1 MAPFSCSVSAQCKWR
16 TMSVMQPNLRPVQPS
31 HYAAVA
37 RWSESAE
44 TTQRWA
50 GPGVPFPLPPERFA
64 QVLELE
70 SRPGWALLDE
80 QDLCVG
86 FGQYWMTGAGTAHLG
101 RIIVSPLARG
111 RGLGR
116 LLMQALSAQA
126 LREDGIQRLTLR
138 VYRDNTAA
146 VALYRDLGFQQV
158 EASSTP
164 ELLFMQRRSG

>member
-1 MAPFSCSVSAQCKWR
+1 MN
-16 TMSVMQPNLRPVQPS
+16 VMEPNLRPVQPS
-31 HYAAVA
+31 NYATVA
-37 RWSESAE
+37 SWPESAE
-44 TTQRWA
+44 ATQRWA
-50 GPGVPFPLPPERFA
+50 GPGVPFPLSPERFA

-70 SRPGWALLDE
+70 VRPGWALLDE
-80 QDLCVG
+80 QGVCVG

-116 LLMQALSAQA
+116 LLVQSLSAQA
-126 LREDGIQRLTLR
+126 MRESGIQRLTLR

-164 ELLFMQRRSG
+164 ELLFMQRTPG

>member
-1 MAPFSCSVSAQCKWR
+1 MFARCKWR
-16 TMSVMQPNLRPVQPS
+16 TMNVMEPSLRPVQPS
-31 HYAAVA
+31 NYATVA
-37 RWSESAE
+37 SWPESSGA
-44 TTQRWA
+44 TQRWA
-50 GPGVPFPLPPERFA
+50 GPGVPFPLPPEWFA

-70 SRPGWALLDE
+70 VRPGWVLLDE
-80 QDLCVG
+80 QGVCVG
-86 FGQYWMTGAGTAHLG
+86 FGQYWMTGTGTAHLG

-116 LLMQALSAQA
+116 LLVQSLSAQA
-126 LREDGIQRLTLR
+126 LRESGIQRLTLR

-164 ELLFMQRRSG
+164 ELLFMQRTSG

>member
-1 MAPFSCSVSAQCKWR
+1 MASSASVSARCKWR
-16 TMSVMQPNLRPVQPS
+16 TMNVMEPNLRSVQPS
-31 HYAAVA
+31 NYATVA
-37 RWSESAE
+37 SWPESAGA
-44 TTQRWA
+44 TQRWA

-70 SRPGWALLDE
+70 VRPGWALLDE
-80 QDLCVG
+80 QGVCVG
-86 FGQYWMTGAGTAHLG
+86 FGQYWMTATDTAHLG

-116 LLMQALSAQA
+116 LLVQSLSAQA
-126 LREDGIQRLTLR
+126 LRESGIQRLTLR

-164 ELLFMQRRSG
+164 ELLFMRRTLA

>member
-1 MAPFSCSVSAQCKWR
+1 MNLQ
-16 TMSVMQPNLRPVQPS
+16 LRPVQPS
-31 HYAAVA
+31 HYATVA
-37 RWSESAE
+37 SWPESTEA
-44 TTQRWA
+44 TQRWA

-64 QVLELE
+64 QVLELAK
-70 SRPGWALLDE
+70 RPGWVLLDG
-80 QDLCVG
+80 QGQCLG
-86 FGQYWMTGAGTAHLG
+86 FGQYWMTAAGTAHLG

-126 LREDGIQRLTLR
+126 LREDGTQQLTLR

-158 EASSTP
+158 DASSTP
-164 ELLFMQRRSG
+164 ELLFMRRTSG

>member
-1 MAPFSCSVSAQCKWR
+1 MN
-16 TMSVMQPNLRPVQPS
+16 VMEPSLRPVQPS
-31 HYAAVA
+31 NYATVA
-37 RWSESAE
+37 SWPESSGA
-44 TTQRWA
+44 TQRWA
-50 GPGVPFPLPPERFA
+50 GPGVPFPLPPEWFA

-70 SRPGWALLDE
+70 VRPGWVLLDE
-80 QDLCVG
+80 QGVCVG
-86 FGQYWMTGAGTAHLG
+86 FGQYWMTGTGTGTGTGTAHLG

-116 LLMQALSAQA
+116 LLVQSLSAQA
-126 LREDGIQRLTLR
+126 LRESGIQRLTLR

-164 ELLFMQRRSG
+164 ELLFMQRTSG

>member
-1 MAPFSCSVSAQCKWR
+1 MN
-16 TMSVMQPNLRPVQPS
+16 VMEPSLRPVQPS
-31 HYAAVA
+31 NYATVA
-37 RWSESAE
+37 SWPESSGA
-44 TTQRWA
+44 TQRWA
-50 GPGVPFPLPPERFA
+50 GPGVPFPLPPEWFA

-70 SRPGWALLDE
+70 VRPGWVLLDE
-80 QDLCVG
+80 QGVCVG
-86 FGQYWMTGAGTAHLG
+86 FGQYWMTGTGTGTAHLG

-116 LLMQALSAQA
+116 LLVQSLSAQA
-126 LREDGIQRLTLR
+126 LRESGIQRLTLR

-164 ELLFMQRRSG
+164 ELLFMQRTSG

>member
-1 MAPFSCSVSAQCKWR
+1 MN
-16 TMSVMQPNLRPVQPS
+16 VMEPNLRPVQPS
-31 HYAAVA
+31 NYATVA
-37 RWSESAE
+37 SWPESAGA
-44 TTQRWA
+44 TQRWA

-70 SRPGWALLDE
+70 VRPGWALLDE
-80 QDLCVG
+80 QGVCVG
-86 FGQYWMTGAGTAHLG
+86 FGQYWMTATDTAHLG
-101 RIIVSPLARG
+101 RIIVSPHVRG

-116 LLMQALSAQA
+116 ALMQALCTQAQH
-126 LREDGIQRLTLR
+126 EDGVQHLTLR

-164 ELLFMQRRSG
+164 ELLFMQRTSG

>member
-1 MAPFSCSVSAQCKWR
+1 
-16 TMSVMQPNLRPVQPS
+16 MSVMEPNLYAVQPS
-31 HYAAVA
+31 HYASIAG
-37 RWSESAE
+37 WLDSAAA
-44 TTQRWA
+44 TQRWA

-70 SRPGWALLDE
+70 ARPGWALLDE
-80 QDLCVG
+80 QGQCLG
-86 FGQYWMTGAGTAHLG
+86 FGQYWMTDAGTAHLG

-146 VALYRDLGFQQV
+146 AALYRDLGFQQV
-158 EASSTP
+158 EASSTQ
-164 ELLFMQRRSG
+164 ELLFMQRTSA

>member
-1 MAPFSCSVSAQCKWR
+1 M
-16 TMSVMQPNLRPVQPS
+16 NLHLRPVQPS
-31 HYAAVA
+31 HHATVA
-37 RWSESAE
+37 SWPESTEA
-44 TTQRWA
+44 TQRWA

-64 QVLELE
+64 QVLELAN
-70 SRPGWALLDE
+70 RPGWVLLDGPGR
-80 QDLCVG
+80 CVG
-86 FGQYWMTGAGTAHLG
+86 FGQYWMTDAGTAHLG

-126 LREDGIQRLTLR
+126 LLEGGTQQLTLR
-138 VYRDNTAA
+138 VYRDNTTA

-164 ELLFMQRRSG
+164 ELLFMRRTSG

>member
-1 MAPFSCSVSAQCKWR
+1 MK
-16 TMSVMQPNLRPVQPS
+16 PNLCAVQPS
-31 HYAAVA
+31 HYATIAD
-37 RWSESAE
+37 WLDSAE
-44 TTQRWA
+44 ATQGWA

-64 QVLELE
+64 QVLELG

-80 QDLCVG
+80 QGRCLG
-86 FGQYWMTGAGTAHLG
+86 FGQYWITDAGTAHLG

-116 LLMQALSAQA
+116 LLMQAMSAQA
-126 LREDGIQRLTLR
+126 MREDGIERLTLR

-164 ELLFMQRRSG
+164 ELLFMQRTSA